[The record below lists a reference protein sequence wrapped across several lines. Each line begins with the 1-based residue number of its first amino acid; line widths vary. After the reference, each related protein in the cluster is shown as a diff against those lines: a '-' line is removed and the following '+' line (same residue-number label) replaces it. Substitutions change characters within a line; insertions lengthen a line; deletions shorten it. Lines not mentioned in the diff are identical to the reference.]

1 MALTGLDIYKKLPK
15 TNCGDCG
22 LPTCLAFGMKLAA
35 GQAELSACPHVSEDA
50 AAELT
55 EASAPPIRV
64 VTIGAGEG
72 ALKVGGEIVM
82 YRHEKTYYNPCGIGL
97 MIEDTMGDAEVD
109 ERIAQTKAAS
119 FERIGQQLRADVV
132 AVRSASG
139 DEAKFAALAGKVNGA
154 LGLPMVLMA
163 EDANVMKSGL
173 EACKG
178 ANPLIHAVTGD
189 NCDALAALAK
199 EHSCPICVSCADGI
213 ATVADL
219 SARVE
224 AAGVKDIVIE
234 PAWNSPADTLKEL
247 IQGRRAALRE
257 KFRPLGFP
265 FIAFPCKQTDDT
277 YIETALAGAYITKYA
292 GIVIL
297 SSLEAAKALPLVV
310 LRQNIYT
317 DPQQPMQ
324 VEEGIY
330 PINNPGPDSPVLVTT
345 NFSLTYFTVSGE
357 IEASRVPTWLIV
369 MDAEGLSVLTAWA
382 AGKFVPDRIAKFV
395 NRSGI
400 SEKVSHNKLVIPGYV
415 AQISGELEEELPEWE
430 IAVGV
435 REAGDI
441 PPYLRQTAGVT

>member
-35 GQAELSACPHVSEDA
+35 GQAELSACPHVSEEA
-50 AAELT
+50 AAELN

-64 VTIGAGEG
+64 VTIGTGEN
-72 ALKVGGEIVM
+72 ALKVGGELVM

-97 MIEDTMGDAEVD
+97 MIEDTMADAEVD
-109 ERIAQTKAAS
+109 ERISQTKAAS
-119 FERIGQQLRADVV
+119 FERIGQTLKADIV
-132 AVRSASG
+132 AVGSASG
-139 DEAKFAALAGKVNGA
+139 DAAKFAALVGKVNEA
-154 LGLPMVLMA
+154 LGLPMVLMS
-163 EDANVMKSGL
+163 EDAGVMKAGL

-178 ANPLIHAVTGD
+178 AKPLIHAVTGD
-189 NCDALAALAK
+189 NCDAMAALAK
-199 EHSCPICVSCADGI
+199 EHSCPIAVSCADGI
-213 ATVADL
+213 TAAAELTTK
-219 SARVE
+219 VE

-234 PAWNSPADTLKEL
+234 PAWDSPAGTLKEL

-277 YIETALAGAYITKYA
+277 YIETALAGAYIIKYA
-292 GIVIL
+292 GLVVV
-297 SSLEAAKALPLVV
+297 SSLEPAKALPLVV

-330 PINNPGPDSPVLVTT
+330 PINNPGADSPVLLTT

-400 SEKVSHNKLVIPGYV
+400 ADKASHRKLVIPGYV
-415 AQISGELEEELPEWE
+415 AQISGELDEELPDWE
-430 IAVGV
+430 IVVGV

-441 PPYLRQTAGVT
+441 PPYLKQVTA

>member
-15 TNCGDCG
+15 TNCGECG

-35 GQAELSACPHVSEDA
+35 GQAELAQCPHVSEEA

-55 EASAPPIRV
+55 EASAPPIRL
-64 VTIGAGEG
+64 VTIGAGES
-72 ALKVGGEIVM
+72 ALKVGGEIVA

-97 MIEDTMGDAEVD
+97 MIEDTMADAEVD
-109 ERIAQTKAAS
+109 ERIEQTKAAS
-119 FERIGQQLRADVV
+119 FERIGQTLRADIV
-132 AVRSASG
+132 AVRSASADG
-139 DEAKFAALAGKVNGA
+139 AKFAALAGKVNDA

-163 EDANVMKSGL
+163 EDAEVMKAGL
-173 EACKG
+173 DACKG
-178 ANPLIHAVTGD
+178 ANPLIHGVTGG
-189 NCDALAALAK
+189 NCEAMAALAK
-199 EHSCPICVSCADGI
+199 EHSCPVAVSCSDGI
-213 ATVADL
+213 GTAADL
-219 SARVE
+219 TARVE
-224 AAGVKDIVIE
+224 DAGVKDIVIE
-234 PAWNSPADTLKEL
+234 PAWETPATTVKEL
-247 IQGRRAALRE
+247 IQGRRAALKE
-257 KFRPLGFP
+257 KYRPLGFP

-277 YIETALAGAYITKYA
+277 YIEAALAGVYIIKYA

-330 PINNPGPDSPVLVTT
+330 PINNPGPDSPVLITT

-369 MDAEGLSVLTAWA
+369 MDAEGLSVLTGWA
-382 AGKFVPDRIAKFV
+382 AGKFVPDKIAKFV

-400 SEKVSHNKLVIPGYV
+400 AEKVNHKSIVIPGYV
-415 AQISGELEEELPEWE
+415 AQISGELEEELGDWKVT
-430 IAVGV
+430 VGV

-441 PPYLRQTAGVT
+441 PPYLKQLKVS

>member
-35 GQAELSACPHVSEDA
+35 GQAELSACPHVSEEA

-55 EASAPPIRV
+55 EASAPPIRL
-64 VTIGAGEG
+64 VTIGAGDS
-72 ALKVGGEIVM
+72 ALKVGGELVM

-97 MIEDTMGDAEVD
+97 VIEDAMADGEVD

-119 FERIGQQLRADVV
+119 FERIGQTLKADVV

-139 DEAKFAALAGKVNGA
+139 DGAKFAALVGKVNDA

-163 EDANVMKSGL
+163 ENADVMKAGL

-178 ANPLIHAVTGD
+178 ANPLMHGVTGD
-189 NCDALAALAK
+189 NCDAMTALAK
-199 EHSCPICVSCADGI
+199 EHSCPVCVSCADGI
-213 ATVADL
+213 VAAADIT
-219 SARVE
+219 AKVE
-224 AAGVKDIVIE
+224 AAGIKDIVIE
-234 PAWNSPADTLKEL
+234 PAWDSPANTLKEL

-257 KFRPLGFP
+257 KFRALGFP

-277 YIETALAGAYITKYA
+277 YVETALAGAYIVKYA

-297 SSLEAAKALPLVV
+297 GSLEAAKALPLVV
-310 LRQNIYT
+310 LRQNVYT

-330 PINNPGPDSPVLVTT
+330 PINSPDADSPVLVTT

-400 SEKVSHNKLVIPGYV
+400 ADKVGHRKLVIPGYV
-415 AQISGELEEELPEWE
+415 AQISGELDEELPDWE
-430 IAVGV
+430 ITVGV

-441 PPYLRQTAGVT
+441 PPYLKQMTA